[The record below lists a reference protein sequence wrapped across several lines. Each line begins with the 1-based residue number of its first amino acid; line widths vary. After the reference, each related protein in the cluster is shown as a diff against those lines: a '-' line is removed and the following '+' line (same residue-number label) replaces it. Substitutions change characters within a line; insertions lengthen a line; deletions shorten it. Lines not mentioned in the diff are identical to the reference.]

1 MAESWTLVTGLAVG
15 TFAIRLGG
23 FLLGAR
29 LPAHGGWARAFA
41 ALPGATIAAL
51 VTVLLL
57 QGGGVEWLAAAA
69 SLTVAMAT
77 RSLPIA
83 MLTGVAT
90 VAVLRAAL

>member
-1 MAESWTLVTGLAVG
+1 MAESWTLVAGLAAA

-23 FLLGAR
+23 FVLGAR

-41 ALPGATIAAL
+41 ALPGTTIAAL

-57 QGGGVEWLAAAA
+57 EAGGVAWVAAAA
-69 SLTVAMAT
+69 TLAVALAT
-77 RSLPIA
+77 RSLPLA
-83 MLTGVAT
+83 MLAGVAT

>member
-1 MAESWTLVTGLAVG
+1 VFE
-15 TFAIRLGG
+15 R
-23 FLLGAR
+23 AR
-29 LPAHGGWARAFA
+29 RVRRAFA

-69 SLTVAMAT
+69 TLTVALAT
-77 RSLPIA
+77 RSLPLA

-90 VAVLRAAL
+90 VAVLRAAF

>member
-1 MAESWTLVTGLAVG
+1 MAENWILVVGLALA

-23 FLLGAR
+23 FVLGAR

-57 QGGGVEWLAAAA
+57 QGGGAEWLAAAA